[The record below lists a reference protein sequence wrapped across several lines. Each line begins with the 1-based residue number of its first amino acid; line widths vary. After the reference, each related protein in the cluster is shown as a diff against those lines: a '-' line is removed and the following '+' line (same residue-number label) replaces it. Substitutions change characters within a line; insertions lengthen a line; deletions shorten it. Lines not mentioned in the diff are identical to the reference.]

1 VELLNFEGKRM
12 AIYLRRSKGE
22 TGTTK
27 DQLEE
32 LLPLITRMEK
42 ANSIKKI
49 NRNIGGRDIDKK
61 RRGIDLEGEFD
72 IWNEGE
78 GQSGYSVAERP
89 VFIALLEAVRQ
100 DVYDGVI
107 AVSMD
112 RYARNYGALSRYA
125 YDLFDLNRKPPK
137 IFFGVAENI
146 GLGITDEDE
155 VLISALMGFGG
166 LAKRIEI
173 KKGEKKRKGTSVD
186 KGYLVGSTP
195 EWPGKVYR
203 KKTSPG
209 VDYRLGFTLHEEGKS
224 KTAIA
229 KGVGKTIYRPT
240 RQITEGDRGWT
251 NTWIPKMINFKE
263 MNVLDDWLANAE
275 AVADYIIS
283 LGPQPKSNYKQKEVA
298 NLLKHTR
305 GYFGYPAGVNLA
317 NTNEFVLFPSP
328 LDIGIDRLAAVSNP
342 LDLDDFQ
349 VIRNKISDSKIA
361 DLNVAQTQPRA
372 SKK

>member
-1 VELLNFEGKRM
+1 MNFEGKRM

-155 VLISALMGFGG
+155 VLISALMNVF
-166 LAKRIEI
+166 L
-173 KKGEKKRKGTSVD
+173 
-186 KGYLVGSTP
+186 
-195 EWPGKVYR
+195 
-203 KKTSPG
+203 SP
-209 VDYRLGFTLHEEGKS
+209 K
-224 KTAIA
+224 
-229 KGVGKTIYRPT
+229 
-240 RQITEGDRGWT
+240 
-251 NTWIPKMINFKE
+251 
-263 MNVLDDWLANAE
+263 
-275 AVADYIIS
+275 
-283 LGPQPKSNYKQKEVA
+283 
-298 NLLKHTR
+298 
-305 GYFGYPAGVNLA
+305 
-317 NTNEFVLFPSP
+317 
-328 LDIGIDRLAAVSNP
+328 
-342 LDLDDFQ
+342 
-349 VIRNKISDSKIA
+349 
-361 DLNVAQTQPRA
+361 
-372 SKK
+372 